1 MLEGELIYA
10 ENGDIRQANSLVSK
24 ASEVFRNLRF
34 KLLEN
39 ESAIMM
45 KKISLKDEV
54 YYLRILF
61 KLKGNSKI
69 ANMQNHR

>member
-1 MLEGELIYA
+1 MLEGELICA

-45 KKISLKDEV
+45 KK
-54 YYLRILF
+54 YR
-61 KLKGNSKI
+61 
-69 ANMQNHR
+69 